1 MAELGTGRRVHPDA
15 VGIVIYIGGNK
26 TGAENREEQQDPD
39 PLAPEPSHCTFSW
52 ELKLFTNGAKQNNR
66 RRRFLPVALS
76 APAAEAGRLVLLRN
90 ECLEFAPQQANYV
103 VRSNYT
109 GEFSLIIYNGQS
121 EQVVFIE

>member
-39 PLAPEPSHCTFSW
+39 PLAPEPSHCAFSG

-76 APAAEAGRLVLLRN
+76 APAAEAGLCYCGTN
-90 ECLEFAPQQANYV
+90 LEFAPQQANYV

-109 GEFSLIIYNGQS
+109 GELALIIHNG
-121 EQVVFIE
+121 